1 MPRAG
6 ELPNDIETLKRL
18 LLERTAA
25 LEVAQALL
33 LSRQHEIE
41 QLKLQIARLRRMH
54 FGRSSEQLDEQ
65 IQQLEFKLEELESE
79 EASLPVPPPTA
90 TERRKSVRRPL
101 PERLPR
107 ERVVHEPPAT
117 GTCPG
122 CGGARRALGEG
133 VAGRLEYVPRHW
145 KGVRHVRP
153 KYSYAR
159 RGECGDR
166 PRPPPPTRR

>member
-18 LLERTAA
+18 VLERTAA

-54 FGRSSEQLDEQ
+54 FGRSSEQFDEQ
-65 IQQLEFKLEELESE
+65 VRQLEFKLEELESE
-79 EASLPVPPPTA
+79 QASLPVPPPTA

-107 ERVVHEPPAT
+107 ERVVHEPTAT
-117 GTCPG
+117 CSCPQ
-122 CGGARRALGEG
+122 CGGVLGALGEA
-133 VAGRLEYVPRHW
+133 VAEMLEYVQQHW
-145 KGVRHVRP
+145 TVYSTLRP
-153 KYSYAR
+153 QF
-159 RGECGDR
+159 
-166 PRPPPPTRR
+166 

>member
-41 QLKLQIARLRRMH
+41 QLRLQIARLRRMH
-54 FGRSSEQLDEQ
+54 FGRSSEQLNEQ

-79 EASLPVPPPTA
+79 EASLPVPPPTV

-107 ERVVHEPPAT
+107 ERVVHEPTAT
-117 GTCPG
+117 CSCPQ
-122 CGGARRALGEG
+122 CGGVLGALGED
-133 VAGRLEYVPRHW
+133 VAEMLEYVPQHW
-145 KGVRHVRP
+145 KEIGRAHV
-153 KYSYAR
+153 
-159 RGECGDR
+159 
-166 PRPPPPTRR
+166 

>member
-54 FGRSSEQLDEQ
+54 FGRSSEQLNEQ
-65 IQQLEFKLEELESE
+65 IQQLEFKLEELECE
-79 EASLPVPPPTA
+79 PVTLRVPPPT
-90 TERRKSVRRPL
+90 PL
-101 PERLPR
+101 
-107 ERVVHEPPAT
+107 
-117 GTCPG
+117 
-122 CGGARRALGEG
+122 
-133 VAGRLEYVPRHW
+133 VAGVDR
-145 KGVRHVRP
+145 GVGSVLYHP
-153 KYSYAR
+153 
-159 RGECGDR
+159 
-166 PRPPPPTRR
+166 